1 MAVSRVSVGPPRPG
15 VFSDFPGKAEGAPR
29 TARRSTRRPNSPE
42 SANPTQAPEY
52 TGTLH
57 NPLCSPSKGYPNP
70 LVCNVHIIMLP
81 IPSLSNV
88 RGPPHPVLTLHP
100 VFCVSLAGPHSQP
113 FPLQGPLVWGMHPGL
128 LREEK
133 VPSPCKTPK
142 LAQEVKDTSLDLETH
157 REANESKLNKI

>member
-1 MAVSRVSVGPPRPG
+1 MWDLPAPVASPQISPGRRRVLRGLPQRP
-15 VFSDFPGKAEGAPR
+15 
-29 TARRSTRRPNSPE
+29 TRRPNSPE